1 MKRTLHIILLSLLVI
16 ACTSTAEARGRRDGN
31 ANRQQQ
37 REQLAQRQANY
48 IADQLNLDDQTTRL
62 FVDTY
67 CQYQREIWKLG
78 SPSQRRKN
86 MTDTEAQKA
95 LDQRLERNQK
105 ILELRKKYQKKYS
118 KFLTPQQILQV
129 YDLEDQLMQQM
140 RHRRRS
146 RR

>member
-16 ACTSTAEARGRRDGN
+16 ACTSTAEARGQRDGN

-140 RHRRRS
+140 RHRRRN